1 MFTLH
6 NGDCLAYLATL
17 PAASV
22 DAVITDPP
30 YFLPATHYNTRSRS
44 ARSLSDLSMLEH
56 FYRDLFKELARVT
69 KPSGVWYVFCDGQ
82 SYPAFYVSA
91 YPHVK
96 ALRPLIWDKVVSFNG
111 YTWRHQHEIIM
122 FAELPEAKPIPTG
135 DGDILRN
142 RAVPVNDREHLAEK
156 PVDLIAQLVK
166 KCGQVILDPFAGTG
180 STGKAVL
187 KEGKEFI
194 GCEIDDRYYRL
205 AQSGLESIEPFT
217 PSNNRLHM
225 DAGDSPRQ
233 PSQSTLEG
241 FTPAEQGSTPAPRQ

>member
-6 NGDCLAYLATL
+6 NGDCLEYLATL
-17 PAASV
+17 PAGSV

-30 YFLPATHYNTRSRS
+30 YFLPATHYSTRSRS

-56 FYRDLFKELARVT
+56 FYRDVFTELARVT

-156 PVDLIAQLVK
+156 PVDLLSQLVK
-166 KCGQVILDPFAGTG
+166 KCGQVILDPFAGSG

-194 GCEIDDRYYRL
+194 GCEIDERYYRL
-205 AQSGLESIEPFT
+205 AQSGLEGIEPNT
-217 PSNNRLHM
+217 PSNNRLHL
-225 DAGDSPRQ
+225 DVGDSPAQ
-233 PSQSTLEG
+233 QAL
-241 FTPAEQGSTPAPRQ
+241 FTPEADTAEGKLPAPAPRR

>member
-1 MFTLH
+1 MKSMP
-6 NGDCLAYLATL
+6 DK
-17 PAASV
+17 SV

-30 YFLPATHYNTRSRS
+30 YFLPATHYSTRSRS

-56 FYRDLFKELARVT
+56 FYHDIFVELARVT
-69 KPSGVWYVFCDGQ
+69 KPTGSWYVFCDGQ

-142 RAVPVNDREHLAEK
+142 RAVPINDREHLAEK
-156 PVDLIAQLVK
+156 PTDLLAQLVR
-166 KCGQVILDPFAGTG
+166 KCGQIIFDPFVGGG
-180 STGKAVL
+180 STGEAVL
-187 KEGKEFI
+187 DEGKKFI
-194 GCEIDDRYYRL
+194 GCEIDPTYFAIAEKRVHEATL
-205 AQSGLESIEPFT
+205 QPQLFHEKQPQSKQEELLCG
-217 PSNNRLHM
+217 
-225 DAGDSPRQ
+225 G
-233 PSQSTLEG
+233 G
-241 FTPAEQGSTPAPRQ
+241 V